1 MPRVTQD
8 ELRELSWFHGIDF
21 GEGLS
26 VEGRIPKSM
35 PQNYT
40 LFGIYSFLEH
50 IDPREQRVIDI
61 GTMDGLMAFI
71 LKNIGAAPVVATDL
85 FDRRQ
90 FRLAREIL
98 EYENE
103 VEYHAKLDISHM
115 VQRFGESTFDL
126 AVFSGVLYHL
136 ISPLE
141 ALLICRQLLRRN
153 GLILL
158 ETCYDRRSTEPTL
171 RFNMGEISAPFDEP
185 TTYFLPTLSALLSM
199 LRTAS
204 FDPLAAIQFRT
215 GSSRVS
221 VVARAVR
228 PSEVRNKTALQRR
241 HDSYVDTPN
250 HFAFG
255 DRFHKLENGR
265 ETPSTIRYTGPE
277 SLSEELD
284 ILTYLP
290 RVPYQPPP
298 MIQGHRPYPGLLG
311 FIGRS

>member
-35 PQNYT
+35 PQNYS

-50 IDPREQRVIDI
+50 IDPQGQRVIDI

-71 LKNIGAAPVVATDL
+71 LKSMGAAPVVATDL

-90 FRLAREIL
+90 FRLAREVL
-98 EYENE
+98 GYENE

-136 ISPLE
+136 LSPLE
-141 ALLICRQLLRRN
+141 SLLISRQLLRRN
-153 GLILL
+153 GLLLL
-158 ETCYDRRSTEPTL
+158 ETCYDRGSTEPTL
-171 RFNMGEISAPFDEP
+171 RFNMGEISAPIDEP
-185 TTYFLPTLSALLSM
+185 TTFFLPTLSALLAM

-204 FDPLAAIQFRT
+204 FDPLAAIQLRS
-215 GSSRVS
+215 GAARVS

-255 DRFHKLENGR
+255 DRFHKLERGR
-265 ETPSTIRYTGPE
+265 EMPSTIRYTGPE
-277 SLSEELD
+277 SFSEELD

-290 RVPYQPPP
+290 RVPFHPPP
-298 MIQGHRPYPGLLG
+298 MIQGHRLYPGLLG
-311 FIGRS
+311 FLGRS